1 MKTTNDNVYG
11 RDLREYAALNKVA
24 PAGGVVIFGSSF
36 AKDIPTG
43 ELQQTFGFDR
53 KIYNRSLYE
62 LSVFDAA
69 ALVESCIGE
78 LAPSKILIVLG
89 ETDLRAGVH
98 TIPEIVEAYSR
109 LIADLRRRYSC
120 KIVVVSVCGDSDLHP
135 EELNRKLE
143 DMAHANSALYAD
155 ITAAASAESPEIDAF
170 CSLRCF
176 MLDRVGFFDAMCA
189 GA

>member
-1 MKTTNDNVYG
+1 MRSANDNVYS
-11 RDLREYAALNKVA
+11 RDLHEYAALNKVA

-36 AKDIPTG
+36 AKDIPAG

-69 ALVESCIGE
+69 ALAESCIGE
-78 LAPSKILIVLG
+78 LAPSKILIALG

-98 TIPEIVEAYSR
+98 TIPEIVDEYSR
-109 LIADLRRRYSC
+109 LITELRRRYSC
-120 KIVVVSVCGDSDLHP
+120 PIVVVSVCGDGDLHP

-143 DMAHANSALYAD
+143 AMAHENSALYAD
-155 ITAAASAESPEIDAF
+155 ITSAASAEAPEIDAF

-176 MLDRVGFFDAMCA
+176 MLDRVGFFDAWRA